1 MTKVFRYGRLP
12 RLQQMVLLT
21 GVIVVTLAPANALAV
36 TVTLGAGKV
45 STIFENQPDNSIGR
59 GPAVF
64 VGGDSSG
71 SPRRGLIDFNVA
83 ANIPLG
89 ATITSAE
96 LTMFV
101 GLVGGAD
108 NGTPDTTQR
117 TIELHRLTG
126 DWAHGPTGLGVTTIS
141 GTDQGYPAIPPSPTW
156 NERRYQ
162 QNQPWTASG
171 GDFSPVV
178 SASALVGQTVNGA
191 YKWVST
197 PQLVA
202 DVQRML
208 DQPSLGFGWM
218 MMSTDE
224 RVANSYRALYTKD
237 WTDTSLRPQLLVSY
251 DLAPVPIP
259 AAIWLFGSG
268 IAVLGSVVRRRNSA
282 GCVKGRE
289 KP

>member
-1 MTKVFRYGRLP
+1 MTKLSLHRFLP
-12 RLQQMVLLT
+12 RIRQVL
-21 GVIVVTLAPANALAV
+21 IVTCLVGGTLAPVHASAA

-64 VGGDSSG
+64 IGGDGSG

-108 NGTPDTTQR
+108 NGVPDTTQR
-117 TIELHRLTG
+117 TIDLHRLIG
-126 DWAHGPTGLGVTTIS
+126 DWAHGPTGLGVTAIS

-162 QNQPWTASG
+162 QNQSWTTPG
-171 GDFSPVV
+171 GDFSPIV
-178 SASALVGQTVNGA
+178 SSSALVGQTVNGA
-191 YKWVST
+191 YKWAST

-202 DVQRML
+202 DVQFML

-218 MMSTDE
+218 MMSPDE

-237 WTDTSLRPQLLVSY
+237 WTDPLLRPQLLVTY
-251 DLAPVPIP
+251 ELAPVPAP

-268 IAVLGSVVRRRNSA
+268 IAAVAGIVRRRDA
-282 GCVKGRE
+282 ARRAKGGR
-289 KP
+289 

>member
-1 MTKVFRYGRLP
+1 MTKPFPYRFLLRVRRA
-12 RLQQMVLLT
+12 VLFT
-21 GVIVVTLAPANALAV
+21 GFMIVALAPVHAFAV

-96 LTMFV
+96 LTMFL
-101 GLVGGAD
+101 GLVGGTD

-117 TIELHRLTG
+117 TIELHRLIG

-162 QNQPWTASG
+162 QNQPWTTPG

-178 SASALVGQTVNGA
+178 SSSALVGQTVNGA
-191 YKWVST
+191 YKWAST

-202 DVQRML
+202 DVQFML

-218 MMSTDE
+218 MLNTDE
-224 RVANSYRALYTKD
+224 RVANSYRALLTKD
-237 WTDTSLRPQLLVSY
+237 WTDPLLRPQLLVTY
-251 DLAPVPIP
+251 DLAPVPVP
-259 AAIWLFGSG
+259 AAMWLFGSG
-268 IAVLGSVVRRRNSA
+268 IAALAGVMRRRESMPFTM
-282 GCVKGRE
+282 GGR
-289 KP
+289 